1 MSTSPYQYTVI
12 FHEYQP
18 YYHYTST
25 TKKKQSLGFLPAGV
39 DFTYRNKRVSTITMM
54 QLLHATIMTDM
65 NSDIRRLRT
74 ILLQEL
80 PQSPLPKMVLYKMQQ
95 QLVL

>member
-1 MSTSPYQYTVI
+1 MSTSPYQYMVI

-18 YYHYTST
+18 YYHYTT
-25 TKKKQSLGFLPAGV
+25 TQQGKKKQHIGFLPAGV

-54 QLLHATIMTDM
+54 QLLHATIMTDT
-65 NSDIRRLRT
+65 NIRRLRT

-80 PQSPLPKMVLYKMQQ
+80 PQSPLPKIVLYKMQQ
-95 QLVL
+95 QLLL